1 MPNRIKILSTKK
13 LLASQKRLFV
23 DAKIVLSQSDFIATQ
38 PVEFDLKKVNE
49 SLIFTSQNGIQSVI
63 QHPQFNKIKNR
74 KVFCVGLKSKEL
86 LIANGCN
93 VVAYAENAADLAEA
107 ISLVYSHDS
116 FTFFSGNLR
125 RDELPFTLKKAKVDF
140 NEIQVYE
147 TILTPKKNTIK
158 QNGILFFS
166 PSAIE
171 SYLKKN
177 SITDE
182 VCFCIG
188 KTTGKELVKKKVSKI
203 VMAPQPTVE
212 ALIEIVI
219 DYYQS

>member
-13 LLASQKRLFV
+13 LLPSQKRLFV

-38 PVEFDLKKVNE
+38 PVEFNLKNVNE
-49 SLIFTSQNGIQSVI
+49 SLIFTSQNGILSVI
-63 QHPQFNKIKNR
+63 QHPQFEQIKDR
-74 KVFCVGLKSKEL
+74 KMYCVGLKSKEL

-158 QNGILFFS
+158 QSGILFFS
-166 PSAIE
+166 PSAVE

-177 SITDE
+177 RIIDE

-188 KTTGKELVKKKVSKI
+188 KTTGKELVKKKASKI

>member
-13 LLASQKRLFV
+13 LLPSQKRLFV

-38 PVEFDLKKVNE
+38 PVEFNLKNVNE
-49 SLIFTSQNGIQSVI
+49 SLIFTSQNGILSVI
-63 QHPQFNKIKNR
+63 QHPQFEQIKDR
-74 KVFCVGLKSKEL
+74 KMYCVGLKSKEL

-158 QNGILFFS
+158 QSGILFFS
-166 PSAIE
+166 PSAVE

-177 SITDE
+177 RIIDE

-188 KTTGKELVKKKVSKI
+188 KTTGKELVKKKASKI
-203 VMAPQPTVE
+203 VMALQPTIE
-212 ALIEIVI
+212 SLIAIVI

>member
-13 LLASQKRLFV
+13 LLPAQKRLLVEARF
-23 DAKIVLSQSDFIATQ
+23 ALSQSDFIATQ
-38 PVEFDLKKVNE
+38 SIEFDLKKVNE

-63 QHPQFNKIKNR
+63 QHPQFDKIKDR
-74 KVFCVGLKSKEL
+74 KVFCVGLKSKDL

-147 TILTPKKNTIK
+147 TILTPKKNTIQQK
-158 QNGILFFS
+158 GILFFS
-166 PSAIE
+166 PSGVE

-212 ALIEIVI
+212 ALITTIIE
-219 DYYQS
+219 YYQS

>member
-63 QHPQFNKIKNR
+63 QHPQFNKIKDR

-93 VVAYAENAADLAEA
+93 VVAYAENVADLAEA

-147 TILTPKKNTIK
+147 TILTPKKSTIK

-188 KTTGKELVKKKVSKI
+188 KTTGKELVKKKVNKI

-212 ALIEIVI
+212 ALIAIVI

>member
-63 QHPQFNKIKNR
+63 QHPQFNKIKDR

-93 VVAYAENAADLAEA
+93 VVAYAENVADLAEA

-147 TILTPKKNTIK
+147 TILTPKKSTIK
-158 QNGILFFS
+158 QNGILFFI

-188 KTTGKELVKKKVSKI
+188 KTTGKELVKKKVNKI

-212 ALIEIVI
+212 ALIAIVI